1 MSKFMEI
8 LRVRAALIHAD
19 RLRDMTKVRGFFRDL
34 WEDALNREPDFLLC
48 SCLVQ
53 LGLFVIII
61 NVSLFSFSV
70 ESIT

>member
-1 MSKFMEI
+1 MEI
-8 LRVRAALIHAD
+8 RPVRAALVHAD
-19 RLRDMTKVRGFFRDL
+19 RLRDMTKLIGFFRDL
-34 WEDALNREPDFLLC
+34 WEDALNRAPDFLLC

-53 LGLFVIII
+53 LGLFVVII